1 MDNKTSKGTNK
12 TMVVLIILFIIF
24 IWAIVNSISVSSKYD
39 KLKNQYES
47 LQNEYNTI
55 EKENIQL
62 TSKNEKLQN
71 DYETIQKFYTDIK
84 DKYNSL
90 IQYNIDKIS
99 DLEEA
104 KKEMLEL
111 QSKQQEQDR
120 ILGILQTTPT
130 NIAIDELLTLYDAN
144 DDQYDSLN
152 NTHVVLTAYVKTEY
166 TPGSVD
172 KQIHVDDK
180 EMQSFFGSEI
190 TFLDTED
197 DSTLQSLKR
206 YDLVVIDGIAD
217 TSGATFK
224 MNNCQLKQWTKSY
237 EVEETQENGQNSYS
251 SNQTFV
257 ESYNSADYTDSG
269 ASYQYEVQASELLK
283 MSENKNFDDVPF
295 NGATAEIYN
304 KYNGKIIKITGTVQD
319 IQGNCIYLDCDDD
332 GYNTVGANTTSVVYY
347 VAKNPQ
353 DFSVGSQIQAVGKA
367 YCYTQAIVIK

>member
-1 MDNKTSKGTNK
+1 MNNTPSKCTNK
-12 TMVVLIILFIIF
+12 TAVVLIILFIIF
-24 IWAIVNSISVSSKYD
+24 IWAVVNSISVSSKYTE
-39 KLKNQYES
+39 LKNQYES

-62 TSKNEKLQN
+62 TSENEKLQDN
-71 DYETIQKFYTDIK
+71 YKTIQKFYTDVK

-90 IQYNIDKIS
+90 IQYNIDEIS

-104 KKEMLEL
+104 RKEMFEL

-120 ILGILQTTPT
+120 ILGILQTSPT
-130 NIAIDELLTLYDAN
+130 NITIDELLKLYNTN

-166 TPGSVD
+166 TPGSVN

-190 TFLDTED
+190 TFLDAED
-197 DSTLQSLKR
+197 EGTLQSLKR

-237 EVEETQENGQNSYS
+237 EVEETQDNSQS

-257 ESYNSADYTDSG
+257 ESYNSSDYTDSG

-283 MSENKNFDDVPF
+283 MSENKNFDNVPF

-319 IQGNCIYLDCDDD
+319 VQGEFIYLDCNDD

-353 DFSVGSQIQAVGKA
+353 DFSVGNQIQVVGKA